1 MLVLSEHAVRRPK
14 LWFWLA
20 SLISLALITA
30 VAVPSLAPEV
40 SPRFLSPL
48 TIDTDPENML
58 AADEP
63 VRVFHNEKKATFGL
77 YDMVVVGVV
86 NETHPNGV
94 FNQQSLTE
102 IYQLTNYIKSLDLTE
117 NTPGAEEG
125 SGIITADI
133 IAPSTV
139 DNIEQAGLGAVS
151 FNWLMD
157 GPPENDSQAAAIA
170 QKAAHIPL
178 LENTLVSN
186 QQKALALYIP
196 ITSKDLSYKLA
207 EEIRAEV
214 ASHSSGNVYH
224 ITGLPVAQDQFGV
237 EMFVQMA
244 ISAPLAMLLI
254 FVLMWWFFRN
264 LKLIAAPMI
273 VAMIAVVITMGLL
286 VITGNTVHIMSSMIP
301 IFIMPIA
308 VLDAVH
314 ILSDFFDRYR
324 ETGDRAKTVRTV
336 MEELAAP
343 MLYTTLTTCAGFA
356 SLAFTPIPPV
366 QAFGIF
372 VAVGVFLAWLLT
384 ITLVPAYIM
393 LMKESS
399 FANFG
404 RAEMHEAEE
413 TGMLSRLLS
422 AAAKI
427 TFARAKMVLMITLLI
442 TTGAIY
448 GITHIQI
455 NDNPVKW
462 FTKSHPIRVA
472 DSALN
477 ERFAGTYMAYLNLTA
492 ADLNEAPG
500 TQALVDAMPQEV
512 RAVLKGRITQETS
525 TADLQAMLL
534 EAQDNAE
541 TDTLWE
547 TLDTALT
554 ELSTQTQAR
563 EVFKRPDV
571 LAYMEKLQAYLVE
584 TGLVGKSNSLS
595 DVVKTVHR
603 ALFEDAQEAYRIPAT
618 PAAVAQ
624 TLLTYESSHRPQDL
638 WHFVTPDY
646 RETNIWLQLKSGD
659 NRDMKAVVEAVD
671 LFIAENPPPAALA
684 HKWFGLTYIN
694 VVWQEKMV
702 AGMLEAFAGSFVI
715 VLLMM
720 MVLFRSPYWGLMA
733 MLPLSV
739 TIAVIYG
746 LIGLIGKDYDMPV
759 AILSAL
765 SLGLAVDYAIHFLA
779 RSRQIAEKHGPWKDT
794 ISHVFG
800 EPARAIT
807 RNVIVVGVGFLPLL
821 AAPLVPYQ
829 TVGVFISAILVL
841 AGAVTLLL
849 LPSLITLFSSRLF
862 PKTAQHVLPE
872 TEGTK
877 S

>member
-1 MLVLSEHAVRRPK
+1 MLVISEHAAQRPK

-20 SLISLALITA
+20 SLLSFALIAA
-30 VAVPSLAPEV
+30 VAIPSLAPA
-40 SPRFLSPL
+40 SAPSFLSPL

-58 AADEP
+58 AVDEP
-63 VRVFHNEKKATFGL
+63 VRVFHNEKKAAFGL

-86 NETHPNGV
+86 NEAHENGV
-94 FNQQSLTE
+94 FNRKSLTE
-102 IYQLTNYIKSLDLTE
+102 IYQLTEYIKALDLTPE
-117 NTPGAEEG
+117 DDG

-139 DNIEQAGLGAVS
+139 DNIEQAGLGAVR
-151 FNWLMD
+151 FNWLMQ
-157 GPPENDSQAAAIA
+157 GPPKNELAAAAIA

-178 LENTLVSN
+178 LENTLVSDKR
-186 QQKALALYIP
+186 KALALYIP
-196 ITSKDLSYKLA
+196 ITAKDLSYGLA
-207 EEIRAEV
+207 KEIRTAV
-214 ASHSSGNVYH
+214 ASHTSGNEYH

-273 VAMIAVVITMGLL
+273 VAMIAVILTMGIL
-286 VITGNTVHIMSSMIP
+286 VATGNTVHIMSSMIP

-314 ILSDFFDRYR
+314 ILSDFFDRYQ
-324 ETGDRAKTVRTV
+324 ETGDRKKTVRAV
-336 MEELAAP
+336 MEELASP

-366 QAFGIF
+366 QVFGVF
-372 VAVGVFLAWLLT
+372 VAVGVFFAWLLT

-399 FANFG
+399 FEGFG
-404 RAEMHEAEE
+404 MTERDESKQD
-413 TGMLSRLLS
+413 TLLSRMLAGTARL
-422 AAAKI
+422 
-427 TFARAKMVLMITLLI
+427 TFMRAKTVIVLTLLV

-448 GITHIQI
+448 GISRIQI

-462 FTKSHPIRVA
+462 FTESHPIRVA
-472 DSALN
+472 DRALN
-477 ERFAGTYMAYLNLTA
+477 ERFAGTYMAYLSLAAVDGATVASPSTLLAAMPEDVRFVLADEA
-492 ADLNEAPG
+492 ADIASLDE
-500 TQALVDAMPQEV
+500 
-512 RAVLKGRITQETS
+512 LKN
-525 TADLQAMLL
+525 LL
-534 EAQDNAE
+534 MAAQDNAVSDALW
-541 TDTLWE
+541 DTLDAE
-547 TLDTALT
+547 ILKLDQQAQAL
-554 ELSTQTQAR
+554 EI
-563 EVFKRPDV
+563 FKHPEV
-571 LAYMEKLQAYLVE
+571 LAYMEKLQAYLLD
-584 TGLVGKSNSLS
+584 TGLVGKSNGLT

-603 ALFEDAQEAYRIPAT
+603 ELFEGREDAYRIPASS
-618 PAAVAQ
+618 AAVAQ

-638 WHFVTPDY
+638 WHFVTPDF
-646 RETNIWLQLKSGD
+646 REANIWLQLKSGD

-671 LFIAENPPPAALA
+671 RFVAENPAPTALS
-684 HKWFGLTYIN
+684 HNWFGLTYIN

-720 MVLFRSPYWGLMA
+720 VFLFRSPGWGLLA

-746 LIGLIGKDYDMPV
+746 LIGLVGKDYDMPV
-759 AILSAL
+759 AVLSAL

-779 RSRQIAEKHGPWKDT
+779 RSRQIAAQKGAWRDT
-794 ISHVFG
+794 IGHVFG
-800 EPARAIT
+800 EPARAIS
-807 RNVIVVGVGFLPLL
+807 RNVVVVGAGFLPLL

-849 LPSLITLFSSRLF
+849 LPSLITLFATRLF
-862 PKTAQHVLPE
+862 PQEKGAKQ
-872 TEGTK
+872 
-877 S
+877 